1 MKRCKCKYPT
11 IMIINGMGIKCARCK
26 LWITKI
32 RKTFYKPSKAK
43 PNNKKYDRK
52 KNKIKKE
59 DL

>member
-1 MKRCKCKYPT
+1 MQVQIPYNNDNKWY
-11 IMIINGMGIKCARCK
+11 GIKCARCK